1 MTVTPIASET
11 ALRNLAWVE
20 GNRRKVDQL
29 SGGKLAYVYM
39 PNTAQAGLVSFNRY
53 FFSQTDKQG
62 VILDERFNS
71 GGQAADYVVD
81 VLRRTLLSYWAPRYG
96 AIYRTPYG
104 GIFGPKVMITNEF
117 AGSGGDLMPWFFREA
132 KLGTLV
138 GKRTWGGLVG
148 VSQYPTLMDGGFVT
162 SPNFAFFTPE
172 GKWDVENKG
181 VTPDVE
187 VELDPRAV
195 REGHD
200 PQLERAVAIAME
212 QLKKATADCSRKRH
226 RSRTITAHDV
236 DPGAGDRR
244 RPVGRLVRSNCRI
257 YGAGWVVGACSACL
271 RCRFIN

>member
-1 MTVTPIASET
+1 MNRLLEDTAGKTVVLKVGADPSGANSRDVTVMPVANET
-11 ALRNLAWVE
+11 ALRNLAWIE
-20 GNRRKVDQL
+20 GNRRKVDQF

-53 FFSQTDKQG
+53 YFSQTDKQG

-212 QLKKATADCSRKRH
+212 QLKKQPQTAPKAPPFPNYH
-226 RSRTITAHDV
+226 RTTTSI
-236 DPGAGDRR
+236 RR
-244 RPVGRLVRSNCRI
+244 R
-257 YGAGWVVGACSACL
+257 
-271 RCRFIN
+271 